1 MNPYTLREFIEKATQ
16 GAIGPSQPIRVR
28 NACGDQI
35 HEISFED
42 CGKRLCQSHGLDP
55 ISLYHA
61 IQQSINS
68 DMIQR
73 LNRSKIFRNKVQM
86 VVCDEWGNCEL
97 SDMFA
102 DNLEEPYDH
111 ANVGQESQIAQQIN
125 EALAQHQEE
134 MEPISARAHL
144 TDLRDRCNTCLGNV
158 RQGQIRLNE
167 DYEKYQPNYADSW
180 KSLAMKHH
188 PYYLQSIKESD
199 DPRHQAFA
207 EKQLKRAIPEQIS
220 NVFSNGDMLPT
231 LMRKENRAISHRLRN
246 LEEGLSED
254 LQKLHYLIDSLP
266 ESSDTGEAKGVLT
279 GILDKLG
286 ITFADSDEEA
296 GEAEAPEELKAKAET
311 VEQIVQEMVD
321 EDTDEPDVEEEDDD
335 DDEDG
340 EDDVSQTGSGNKKEA
355 VYHLSFF

>member
-16 GAIGPSQPIRVR
+16 GSIGPSQPIRVR

-73 LNRSKIFRNKVQM
+73 LNRSKIFRKKVQM

-111 ANVGQESQIAQQIN
+111 ANVEQESQNAQQIN
-125 EALAQHQEE
+125 EALAQHQGE
-134 MEPISARAHL
+134 MEPMSARAHL
-144 TDLRDRCNTCLGNV
+144 TDLRDRCNVCLGNV

-188 PYYLQSIKESD
+188 PYYLQSIKESE
-199 DPRHQAFA
+199 DPKHQAFA
-207 EKQLKRAIPEQIS
+207 EKQLKRAIPEQIA

-231 LMRKENRAISHRLRN
+231 LMRKENRAISQRLRN

-254 LQKLHYLIDSLP
+254 LKKLHYLIDSLP

-286 ITFADSDEEA
+286 ITFAESDEE
-296 GEAEAPEELKAKAET
+296 PEEET
-311 VEQIVQEMVD
+311 KGESVEQMVQDVVD
-321 EDTDEPDVEEEDDD
+321 EDTDEPDVEEEDDE
-335 DDEDG
+335 DDEEDEG
-340 EDDVSQTGSGNKKEA
+340 EEDDDVSQTGSGKRKEA
-355 VYHLSFF
+355 MYHLSFF